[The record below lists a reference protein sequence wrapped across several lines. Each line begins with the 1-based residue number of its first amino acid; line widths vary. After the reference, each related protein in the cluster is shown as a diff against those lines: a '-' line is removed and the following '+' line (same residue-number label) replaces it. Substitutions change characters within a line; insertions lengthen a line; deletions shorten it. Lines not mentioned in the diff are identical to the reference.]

1 MYLCGL
7 CVFVGRKIF
16 WSWMT
21 YCKAD
26 TGSIFVPSDCFQC
39 DFWLM
44 MGDYPFC
51 TLCTYT
57 LLFLFFPI
65 GPCSCISPSSTLPS
79 HQVLPN
85 PIKLTGKRNFCC
97 TLTTLTFGEYLFTGL
112 DVGFRFISLVS
123 FSTLG
128 FAKPL
133 SLSKLSLSCPARQLN
148 CKSLSS
154 LALKNIFSK
163 GYMMISGSFLLFRF
177 PHQNMKCHHHSK
189 NLPTGHSIEDPL
201 PAS

>member
-1 MYLCGL
+1 
-7 CVFVGRKIF
+7 
-16 WSWMT
+16 
-21 YCKAD
+21 
-26 TGSIFVPSDCFQC
+26 
-39 DFWLM
+39 M
-44 MGDYPFC
+44 MGDHPFC

-57 LLFLFFPI
+57 LLYLFFPI